1 MASYGYVRVS
11 TADQSVERQLV
22 AMRELGIAEEN
33 VFVDKASGKD
43 MNRPEWSRL
52 MGIVG
57 AGDFIAVDSL
67 DRLGRDYDDLTR
79 EWKRLTREVGC
90 DIKALDLDFFDSRKF
105 REMGDMGKC
114 FEDMLL
120 SLLAWKAESDR
131 RDMLRRQAAGI
142 AVAKAEGKYK
152 GRKPLDFDDA
162 RLRQVREHLDA
173 GGSKASAARMLG
185 VSRATL
191 YRALDSG
198 RLAG

>member
-120 SLLAWKAESDR
+120 SLLAWKAEADR